1 MNKKELTNAIANK
14 TGLSKTESMNVLNA
28 IMEIITEEMKQN
40 KQIILIGFGTF
51 SVKRKA
57 ARKGMNP
64 TTFTPIEIPAKK
76 VVNFKPSIYLN
87 NTLNQKKGSASAER
101 IIISNTPYLL

>member
-14 TGLSKTESMNVLNA
+14 TGLSKTESLNA
-28 IMEIITEEMKQN
+28 LNAVMEIITEEMKQN

-51 SVKRKA
+51 SVKKKA

-64 TTFTPIEIPAKK
+64 TTFAPIEIPAKK
-76 VVNFKPSIYLN
+76 VVNFKPSIYFN
-87 NTLNQKKGSASAER
+87 VSS
-101 IIISNTPYLL
+101 I

>member
-14 TGLSKTESMNVLNA
+14 TGLSKTESLNA
-28 IMEIITEEMKQN
+28 LNAVMEIITEEMKQD

-51 SVKRKA
+51 SVKKKA

-64 TTFTPIEIPAKK
+64 TTFAPIEIPAKK
-76 VVNFKPSIYLN
+76 VMNFKPSIYLN
-87 NTLNQKKGSASAER
+87 NTLNQKKRKR
-101 IIISNTPYLL
+101 ISKADNNI

>member
-14 TGLSKTESMNVLNA
+14 TGLSKTESLNA
-28 IMEIITEEMKQN
+28 LNAVMEIITEEMKQN

-51 SVKRKA
+51 SVKKKA

-64 TTFTPIEIPAKK
+64 
-76 VVNFKPSIYLN
+76 
-87 NTLNQKKGSASAER
+87 QH
-101 IIISNTPYLL
+101 LLQSKSLLKRS

>member
-14 TGLSKTESMNVLNA
+14 TGLSKTESLNA
-28 IMEIITEEMKQN
+28 LNAVMEIITEEMKQD

-51 SVKRKA
+51 SVKKKA
-57 ARKGMNP
+57 ARKGTNP
-64 TTFTPIEIPAKK
+64 TTFAPIEIPAKN

-87 NTLNQKKGSASAER
+87 NTLNQRKRRR
-101 IIISNTPYLL
+101 IGKADNNI

>member
-14 TGLSKTESMNVLNA
+14 TGLSKTESLNA
-28 IMEIITEEMKQN
+28 LNAVMEIITEEMKQN

-51 SVKRKA
+51 SVKKKA

-64 TTFTPIEIPAKK
+64 TTFAPIEIPAKK
-76 VVNFKPSIYLN
+76 VVNFKPNIYLN
-87 NTLNQKKGSASAER
+87 NTLNQRKRRR
-101 IIISNTPYLL
+101 IGKVDNNI

>member
-14 TGLSKTESMNVLNA
+14 TGLSKTESLNA
-28 IMEIITEEMKQN
+28 LNAAMEIITEEMKQD

-51 SVKRKA
+51 SVKKKA

-64 TTFTPIEIPAKK
+64 TTFAPIEIPAKK
-76 VVNFKPSIYLN
+76 VMNFKPSIYLN
-87 NTLNQKKGSASAER
+87 NTLNQKKRKR
-101 IIISNTPYLL
+101 ISKADNNI

>member
-14 TGLSKTESMNVLNA
+14 TGLSKTESLNA
-28 IMEIITEEMKQN
+28 LNAVMEIITEEMKQD

-51 SVKRKA
+51 SVKKKA

-64 TTFTPIEIPAKK
+64 TTFAPIEIPAKK

-87 NTLNQKKGSASAER
+87 NTLNQRKRRR
-101 IIISNTPYLL
+101 IGKADNNI